1 MYNKGVAEPN
11 EKGDIINCLQC
22 HLPALFTVKLS
33 KLICTHIFKC
43 NSNKKKLCF
52 AMRDFFLNLY
62 KLFYL
67 SLQPNPMYRCF
78 CLCNYAI
85 CSSRVLSILLLQCVQ
100 EQN

>member
-33 KLICTHIFKC
+33 NLICTHIFKC

-52 AMRDFFLNLY
+52 AMRDFFF
-62 KLFYL
+62 KF
-67 SLQPNPMYRCF
+67 
-78 CLCNYAI
+78 
-85 CSSRVLSILLLQCVQ
+85 VQ
-100 EQN
+100 AFLPVITAKPHV